1 MRNLNRT
8 TEKLNRTNQKSKQD
22 LSLMM
27 NVLMKALGM
36 MMMEVIRGSPGD
48 TWLVPKRLYG
58 NSELDDDGD
67 GGDDG
72 NDAEHDGERAD
83 VTTDGG
89 NHRETKQDQQDHQ
102 EKAKQDPRKTKQD
115 PPKK

>member
-1 MRNLNRT
+1 ML
-8 TEKLNRTNQKSKQD
+8 
-22 LSLMM
+22 
-27 NVLMKALGM
+27 
-36 MMMEVIRGSPGD
+36 D

-83 VTTDGG
+83 V
-89 NHRETKQDQQDHQ
+89 
-102 EKAKQDPRKTKQD
+102 KTKQD
-115 PPKK
+115 HRKN